1 MYASKCLTNLFLLEA
16 TLCPR
21 IVFAISCC
29 TSHGIYEDIFLPPC
43 SYGFKWGSYQVL
55 LSRSICV
62 ATWIYGGVVS
72 LWHAEVAS
80 STVLYTITSPL
91 LLSMTSRATYATHWL
106 RCMYTSSSIHTLCP
120 CMFVSNSVAICI
132 PEIHS
137 SGLPNFQDRMGW
149 DGMEWSWKICIP
161 NFWDAGAKVESA
173 VILPSGYSGSLNSNS
188 MVVTWNQV

>member
-55 LSRSICV
+55 LSHSICV
-62 ATWIYGGVVS
+62 ATWIYVGVAS

-80 STVLYTITSPL
+80 STVLCTVTSPL

-106 RCMYTSSSIHTLCP
+106 D
-120 CMFVSNSVAICI
+120 VCI
-132 PEIHS
+132 PARAYIHCVLVCLYRTVWQYAYQKS
-137 SGLPNFQDRMGW
+137 TLRVYLISKTGC
-149 DGMEWSWKICIP
+149 DGMEWSQKICVP
-161 NFWDAGAKVESA
+161 NFWDAGTKLRV
-173 VILPSGYSGSLNSNS
+173 L
-188 MVVTWNQV
+188 